1 MQFRTSFDILP
12 FRSKIAH
19 NSSLFVMGSCF
30 SEMIGD
36 KLAERKFCV
45 LRNPFG
51 TIFNPHALFLL
62 LETSLS
68 ETPLEEALITAHQ
81 GRFYHYQAHSKLSA
95 SSKEQLVELISHQQQ
110 VAKRELGEASHLFVT
125 FGTAHVY
132 ELVGSGQVVA
142 NCHKQPR
149 ELFQKRLLQ
158 LSEMMDSF
166 RNFYKVL
173 QAINPSA
180 EIIVTVSPVRHI
192 KDGIP
197 ENQLSKSL
205 LRVLCHEMSQECQQ
219 VNYFPSYELM
229 MDDLRDY
236 RYYKDDMIHP
246 TSFAENYIWEQ
257 FKKGY
262 FDDEALNTIKK
273 IDAILNDLQHKPFH
287 TESASHQQFLQKLLT
302 KMEQMGPTFDFSKE
316 ISVVTHQLNSHY
328 KNVNHES
335 QSQ

>member
-12 FRSKIAH
+12 FRSTIAH
-19 NSSLFVMGSCF
+19 NSRLFAMGSCF
-30 SEMIGD
+30 SEMIGE
-36 KLAERKFCV
+36 KLTERKFRV
-45 LRNPFG
+45 LRKPFG

-68 ETPLEEALITAHQ
+68 ETPLEEALIVEHQ
-81 GRFYHYQAHSKLSA
+81 GRFYHYQAHSTISA
-95 SSKEQLVELISHQQQ
+95 PSKERLVELILHQQQ
-110 VAKRELGEASHLFVT
+110 AAKQELGEATHLFLT

-132 ELVGSGQVVA
+132 ELVASGQIVA

-149 ELFQKRLLQ
+149 KLFQKRLLQ
-158 LSEMMDSF
+158 LHEMMHSF
-166 RNFYKVL
+166 RDFYKLL

-205 LRVLCHEMSQECQQ
+205 LRILCHEMAQECPQ
-219 VNYFPSYELM
+219 VSYFPSYELM

-246 TSFAENYIWEQ
+246 TPFAENYIWEQ
-257 FKKGY
+257 FKKTY
-262 FDDEALNTIKK
+262 FDNEALNTIKK
-273 IDAILNDLQHKPFH
+273 IDGVLNDLQHRPFH
-287 TESASHQQFLQKLLT
+287 PESASHQQFLHKLLR

-316 ISVVTHQLNSHY
+316 ISAVTHQLNPIT
-328 KNVNHES
+328 KM
-335 QSQ
+335 